1 MGLRTKIAAIFV
13 PLLLLA
19 VLAVSATEADHAVG
33 VMVQDLGDSGR
44 VLINQTFEQIRT
56 ALEHSQGDPV
66 AALRAD
72 PALVALLSSSRA
84 FGKGVVYARV
94 VTVTGEPIA
103 GSSGEPVNEPPPRP
117 FKELERAASLWSPLR
132 RIRPLWGEHVY
143 ELSSP
148 VEINQRPFAIIKVGL
163 STALISSEVRRAVSN
178 VAFIAVVVSV
188 MSLFGALLAGALLLA
203 PVAAITAEVERLAA
217 GRESGNVLIRGR
229 DELSALARKFNELSQ
244 RVRSDRVQ
252 WEDERGRLINIFR
265 SIDDAVLILD
275 AEGMVRFSNDDA
287 QGRLGLPAGGL
298 AQGRSLAALLSES
311 HPLVRV
317 VRTAMAAGTELRDVA
332 IEEGRGKDKSRLL
345 VSIFPLGRDSA
356 RAGQLVIV
364 RDLDPVQRL
373 ESVVDNSE
381 RLARLGGLFSGVAH
395 QLRNPLNAI
404 TLELELLSQDARE
417 SRPVEDHVHAVREEM
432 SRIDLVIEALMR
444 FMRPGQLKIERVA
457 VNDLVS
463 ETARVVTDP
472 QINVVCRADP
482 AAAFVKADHAVLMEA
497 LRNIVQNAVD
507 AMPAGGTLTMTTALA
522 DGFVELTVADTGEGI
537 AQEHLQDI
545 FQLYFTTKEDGNG
558 VGLPLALR
566 AIDLH
571 GGTLN
576 VESRLKEGT
585 TVRIRLPLEDRALRP
600 AADVNINQDYPPP
613 RLDE

>member
-1 MGLRTKIAAIFV
+1 MGLRTKISAIFV
-13 PLLLLA
+13 PLLVLA
-19 VLAVSATEADHAVG
+19 VLAVSATEANHAVG
-33 VMVQDLGDSGR
+33 VMVESLGDSGT
-44 VLINQTFEQIRT
+44 VLVNQTFEQIRA
-56 ALEHSQGDPV
+56 ALAHTQGDAV
-66 AALRAD
+66 TVLRHDTSLA
-72 PALVALLSSSRA
+72 ALLSSSRA

-94 VTVTGEPIA
+94 VALNGDLIA
-103 GSSGEPVNEPPPRP
+103 GTSADAVSGAPPRP
-117 FKELERAASLWSPLR
+117 FAELEEAASRWSPLR
-132 RIRPLWGEHVY
+132 RIRPLWGEHIY
-143 ELSSP
+143 EISSP
-148 VEINQRPFAIIKVGL
+148 VEIDHQPFAIIKVGL
-163 STALISSEVRRAVSN
+163 STALIATEVHRAVSN
-178 VAFIAVVVSV
+178 VIFIAIVVIV
-188 MSLFGALLAGALLLA
+188 MSLLGALLAGALLLA
-203 PVAAITAEVERLAA
+203 PVAAITAQVERLAA
-217 GRESGNVLIRGR
+217 GRDSGNLLIRGR

-252 WEDERGRLINIFR
+252 WEDERGRFINIFR
-265 SIDDAVLILD
+265 SIDDAVLLLDPDGIL
-275 AEGMVRFSNDDA
+275 RFSNDDA

-298 AQGRSLAALLSES
+298 AQGKSLAALIGES

-317 VRTAMAAGTELRDVA
+317 VRTAQAAATELRDVA

-345 VSIFPLGRDSA
+345 VSIFPLGRDST

-395 QLRNPLNAI
+395 QIRNPLNAI

-457 VNDLVS
+457 ANDLLSEVAKSVHDPLIEVS
-463 ETARVVTDP
+463 CEL
-472 QINVVCRADP
+472 DP
-482 AAAFVKADHAVLMEA
+482 AAAFIKADRAILMEA

-507 AMPAGGTLTMTTALA
+507 AMPKGGTLTMTSALVN
-522 DGFVELTVADTGEGI
+522 GYVELSVADTGEGI
-537 AQEHLQDI
+537 APEHLEDI
-545 FQLYFTTKEDGNG
+545 FQLYFTTKADGNG

-566 AIDLH
+566 AVDLH

-576 VESRLKEGT
+576 IESKPNEGT
-585 TVRIRLPLEDRALRP
+585 AVCIRLPLEDRALRQP
-600 AADVNINQDYPPP
+600 VDVDAN
-613 RLDE
+613 

>member
-19 VLAVSATEADHAVG
+19 VLAVSASEANHAVR

-44 VLINQTFEQIRT
+44 VLVNQTFEQIRT
-56 ALEHSQGDPV
+56 ALAHSQGDPV
-66 AALRAD
+66 TALRQDASL
-72 PALVALLSSSRA
+72 AALLSSSRA

-94 VTVTGEPIA
+94 VTANGDLIA
-103 GSSGEPVNEPPPRP
+103 GSSGEGVNDAQPRP
-117 FKELERAASLWSPLR
+117 FKQLQEAASRWSPLA
-132 RIRPLWGEHVY
+132 RIAPLWGEHVY

-178 VAFIAVVVSV
+178 VAFIAAVVIV
-188 MSLFGALLAGALLLA
+188 MSLLGALLAGALLLA

-217 GRESGNVLIRGR
+217 GRESTNVLIRGR

-252 WEDERGRLINIFR
+252 WEDERGRFINIFR
-265 SIDDAVLILD
+265 SIDDAVLLLD
-275 AEGMVRFSNDDA
+275 AGGVIRFSNDDA

-298 AQGRSLAALLSES
+298 AQGKALAALIGES

-317 VRTAMAAGTELRDVA
+317 MRTAKAAGTELRDVA
-332 IEEGRGKDKSRLL
+332 IEEGHGKDKSRLL
-345 VSIFPLGRDSA
+345 VSIFPLGRDPA

-395 QLRNPLNAI
+395 QIRNPLNAI
-404 TLELELLSQDARE
+404 TLELELLSQDARA
-417 SRPVEDHVHAVREEM
+417 SKPVEDHVHAVREEM
-432 SRIDLVIEALMR
+432 SRIDVVIEALMR

-457 VNDLVS
+457 ANDLLS
-463 ETARVVTDP
+463 EVALSVKEPRIEVRCDL
-472 QINVVCRADP
+472 DP
-482 AAAFVKADHAVLMEA
+482 AAAFVKADRAVLMEA

-507 AMPAGGTLTMTTALA
+507 AMPTGGTLRFISALV
-522 DGFVELTVADTGEGI
+522 DGFVELSISDTGEGI
-537 AQEHLQDI
+537 APEHLEDI

-566 AIDLH
+566 AVDLH

-576 VESRLKEGT
+576 IESKLNQGT
-585 TVRIRLPLEDRALRP
+585 LVRIRLPLEDRALRP
-600 AADVNINQDYPPP
+600 AAVNAN
-613 RLDE
+613 

>member
-44 VLINQTFEQIRT
+44 VLVNQTFEQIRA
-56 ALEHSQGDPV
+56 ALEHSQGNPV
-66 AALRAD
+66 TALRED
-72 PALVALLSSSRA
+72 TALAALLSSSRA

-94 VTVTGEPIA
+94 VTVNGEPIA
-103 GSSGEPVNEPPPRP
+103 GSSGEPVSEPPPRP
-117 FKELERAASLWSPLR
+117 FKELEKAASRWSPLR

-148 VEINQRPFAIIKVGL
+148 VEINQQPFAIIKVGL
-163 STALISSEVRRAVSN
+163 STALIASEVRRAVSN
-178 VAFIAVVVSV
+178 VAFIAVVASV
-188 MSLFGALLAGALLLA
+188 MSLLGALLAGALLLA

-252 WEDERGRLINIFR
+252 WEDERGRFINIFR

-298 AQGRSLAALLSES
+298 AQGKPLAALLSDS

-332 IEEGRGKDKSRLL
+332 IEEGSGKEKSRLL

-373 ESVVDNSE
+373 ETVVDNSE

-395 QLRNPLNAI
+395 QIRNPLNAI

-417 SRPVEDHVHAVREEM
+417 SKPVEDHVHAVREEM

-444 FMRPGQLKIERVA
+444 FMRPGQLKIERLA
-457 VNDLVS
+457 ANDLLS
-463 ETARVVTDP
+463 EAARGVTDP
-472 QINVVCRADP
+472 QINVVCRLDP
-482 AAAFVKADHAVLMEA
+482 AVAFVKADRTVLMEA

-522 DGFVELTVADTGEGI
+522 DGVVELAVADTGEGI
-537 AQEHLQDI
+537 APDHLKDI

-571 GGTLN
+571 GGTLD

-585 TVRIRLPLEDRALRP
+585 TVRIRLPLEDRALRQP
-600 AADVNINQDYPPP
+600 AGVNVN
-613 RLDE
+613 

>member
-19 VLAVSATEADHAVG
+19 VLAVSATEANHAVG
-33 VMVQDLGDSGR
+33 VMVDDLGDSGN
-44 VLINQTFEQIRT
+44 VLVNETFEQIRN
-56 ALEHSQGDPV
+56 ALASSQGDPV
-66 AALRAD
+66 AALRQDKSLA
-72 PALVALLSSSRA
+72 ALLSASSA

-94 VTVTGEPIA
+94 VTLDGDLVAGTGGDTVSAAP
-103 GSSGEPVNEPPPRP
+103 SRP
-117 FKELERAASLWSPLR
+117 FSELKRAASRWSPFVRL
-132 RIRPLWGEHVY
+132 RPLWGEHIY
-143 ELSSP
+143 EITAP
-148 VEINQRPFAIIKVGL
+148 VEINQRPFALIKVGL
-163 STALISSEVRRAVSN
+163 STALITTEVRRAVAN
-178 VAFIAVVVSV
+178 VMFIAAVVLVI
-188 MSLFGALLAGALLLA
+188 SLLAALLAGALLLA

-217 GRESGNVLIRGR
+217 GRDSGNLLIRGR
-229 DELSALARKFNELSQ
+229 DELSALAQKFNELSQ

-252 WEDERGRLINIFR
+252 WEDERGRFINIFR
-265 SIDDAVLILD
+265 SIDDAVLLLD
-275 AEGMVRFSNDDA
+275 ADGLIRFSNDDA

-298 AQGRSLAALLSES
+298 AQGKALAALIGES

-317 VRTAMAAGTELRDVA
+317 MRTAKAAATELRDVA

-345 VSIFPLGRDSA
+345 VSIFPLGQDPA

-395 QLRNPLNAI
+395 QIRNPLNAI
-404 TLELELLSQDARE
+404 TLELELLSQDARA
-417 SRPVEDHVHAVREEM
+417 SKPVEDHVHAVREEM

-457 VNDLVS
+457 ANDLLS
-463 ETARVVTDP
+463 EVARSVNEPRIEVR
-472 QINVVCRADP
+472 CELDP
-482 AAAFVKADHAVLMEA
+482 AAAFVKADRAVLMEA

-507 AMPAGGTLTMTTALA
+507 AMPTGGKLRLTSALV
-522 DGFVELTVADTGEGI
+522 DGFVELAISDTGEGI
-537 AQEHLQDI
+537 APEHLEDI

-566 AIDLH
+566 AVDLH

-576 VESRLKEGT
+576 IESKLSQGT
-585 TVRIRLPLEDRALRP
+585 SVRIRLPLEDRALRP
-600 AADVNINQDYPPP
+600 AAAINAN
-613 RLDE
+613 

>member
-1 MGLRTKIAAIFV
+1 MGLRTKISAIFI

-33 VMVQDLGDSGR
+33 VMVQDLGDSGG
-44 VLINQTFEQIRT
+44 VLINQTFEQIRS
-56 ALEHSQGDPV
+56 ALAHSQGDPV
-66 AALRAD
+66 TALREDAALA
-72 PALVALLSSSRA
+72 ALLSSSRA

-94 VTVTGEPIA
+94 VTVNGEPIA
-103 GSSGEPVNEPPPRP
+103 GSSGEPVSEPPPRP
-117 FKELERAASLWSPLR
+117 FKELERAASRWSPLR

-178 VAFIAVVVSV
+178 VAFIAAVVSV
-188 MSLFGALLAGALLLA
+188 MSLLGALLAGALLLA

-252 WEDERGRLINIFR
+252 WEDERGRFINIFR

-298 AQGRSLAALLSES
+298 AQGKPLAALLSES

-332 IEEGRGKDKSRLL
+332 IEEGIGKEKSRLL

-381 RLARLGGLFSGVAH
+381 RLARIGGLFSGVAH
-395 QLRNPLNAI
+395 QIRNPLNAI

-417 SRPVEDHVHAVREEM
+417 SKPVEDHVHAVREEM

-457 VNDLVS
+457 ANDLVS
-463 ETARVVTDP
+463 EAARGVTDP
-472 QINVVCRADP
+472 QIDVVCRLDP
-482 AAAFVKADHAVLMEA
+482 AAAFVKADRAVLMEA

-522 DGFVELTVADTGEGI
+522 DGFVELAVTDTGEGI
-537 AQEHLQDI
+537 APDHLKDI

-585 TVRIRLPLEDRALRP
+585 SVSIRLPLEDRALRP
-600 AADVNINQDYPPP
+600 PADVNVN
-613 RLDE
+613 

>member
-1 MGLRTKIAAIFV
+1 MGLRTKISAIFI

-33 VMVQDLGDSGR
+33 VMVQDLGDSGG
-44 VLINQTFEQIRT
+44 VLINQTFEQIRS
-56 ALEHSQGDPV
+56 ALAHSQGDPV
-66 AALRAD
+66 TALREDAALA
-72 PALVALLSSSRA
+72 ALLSSSRA

-94 VTVTGEPIA
+94 VTVNGEPIA
-103 GSSGEPVNEPPPRP
+103 GSSGEPVSEPPPRP
-117 FKELERAASLWSPLR
+117 FKELERAASRWSPLR

-178 VAFIAVVVSV
+178 VAFIAAVVSV
-188 MSLFGALLAGALLLA
+188 MSLLGALLAGALLLA

-252 WEDERGRLINIFR
+252 WEDERGRFINIFR

-298 AQGRSLAALLSES
+298 AQGKPLAALLSES

-332 IEEGRGKDKSRLL
+332 IEEGTGKEKSRLL

-381 RLARLGGLFSGVAH
+381 RLARIGGLFSGVAH
-395 QLRNPLNAI
+395 QIRNPLNAI

-417 SRPVEDHVHAVREEM
+417 SKPVEDHVHAVREEM

-457 VNDLVS
+457 ANDLVS
-463 ETARVVTDP
+463 EAARGVTDP
-472 QINVVCRADP
+472 QIDVVCRLDP
-482 AAAFVKADHAVLMEA
+482 AAAFVKADRAVLMEA

-522 DGFVELTVADTGEGI
+522 DGFVELAVTDTGEGI
-537 AQEHLQDI
+537 APDHLKDI

-585 TVRIRLPLEDRALRP
+585 SVSIRLPLEDRALRP
-600 AADVNINQDYPPP
+600 PADVNVN
-613 RLDE
+613 

>member
-19 VLAVSATEADHAVG
+19 VLAVSATEANHAVG
-33 VMVQDLGDSGR
+33 VMVDDLGDSGN
-44 VLINQTFEQIRT
+44 VLVNETFEQIRN
-56 ALEHSQGDPV
+56 ALASSQGDPV
-66 AALRAD
+66 AALRQDKSLA
-72 PALVALLSSSRA
+72 ALLSASSA

-94 VTVTGEPIA
+94 VTLDGDLVAGTGGDTVSAAP
-103 GSSGEPVNEPPPRP
+103 SRP
-117 FKELERAASLWSPLR
+117 FSELKRAASRWSPFVRL
-132 RIRPLWGEHVY
+132 RPLWGEHIY
-143 ELSSP
+143 EITAP
-148 VEINQRPFAIIKVGL
+148 VEINQRPFALIKVGL
-163 STALISSEVRRAVSN
+163 STALITTEVRRAVAN
-178 VAFIAVVVSV
+178 VMFIAAVVLVI
-188 MSLFGALLAGALLLA
+188 SLLAALLAGALLLA

-217 GRESGNVLIRGR
+217 GRDSGNLLIRGR
-229 DELSALARKFNELSQ
+229 DELSALAQKFNELSQ

-252 WEDERGRLINIFR
+252 WEDERGRFINIFR
-265 SIDDAVLILD
+265 SIDDAVLLLD
-275 AEGMVRFSNDDA
+275 AGGLIRFSNDDA

-298 AQGRSLAALLSES
+298 AQGKALAALIGES

-317 VRTAMAAGTELRDVA
+317 MRTAKAAGTELRDVA
-332 IEEGRGKDKSRLL
+332 IEED
-345 VSIFPLGRDSA
+345 PA

-395 QLRNPLNAI
+395 QIRNPLNAI
-404 TLELELLSQDARE
+404 TLELELLSQDARA
-417 SRPVEDHVHAVREEM
+417 SKPVEDHVHAVREEM

-457 VNDLVS
+457 ANDLLS
-463 ETARVVTDP
+463 EVARSVNEPRIEVR
-472 QINVVCRADP
+472 CELDP
-482 AAAFVKADHAVLMEA
+482 AAAFVKADRAVLMEA

-507 AMPAGGTLTMTTALA
+507 AMPTGGKLRLTSALV
-522 DGFVELTVADTGEGI
+522 DGFVELAISDTGEGI
-537 AQEHLQDI
+537 APEHLEDI

-566 AIDLH
+566 AVDLH

-576 VESRLKEGT
+576 IESKLSQGT
-585 TVRIRLPLEDRALRP
+585 SVRIRLPLEDRALRP
-600 AADVNINQDYPPP
+600 AAAINAN
-613 RLDE
+613 

>member
-1 MGLRTKIAAIFV
+1 MGLRTKISAIFV

-19 VLAVSATEADHAVG
+19 VLAVSATEANHAVG
-33 VMVQDLGDSGR
+33 VMVESLGDSGT
-44 VLINQTFEQIRT
+44 VLVNQTFEQIRA
-56 ALEHSQGDPV
+56 ALAHTQGD
-66 AALRAD
+66 AATVLRQDTSLA
-72 PALVALLSSSRA
+72 ALLSSSRA

-94 VTVTGEPIA
+94 VALNGDLIA
-103 GSSGEPVNEPPPRP
+103 GTSADAVRGAPPRP
-117 FKELERAASLWSPLR
+117 FAELEEAASRWSPLR
-132 RIRPLWGEHVY
+132 RIRPLWGEHIY
-143 ELSSP
+143 EISSP
-148 VEINQRPFAIIKVGL
+148 VEIDQRPFAIIKVGL
-163 STALISSEVRRAVSN
+163 STALIATEVHRAVSN
-178 VAFIAVVVSV
+178 VIFIAIVVIV
-188 MSLFGALLAGALLLA
+188 MSLLGALLAGALLLA
-203 PVAAITAEVERLAA
+203 PVAAITAQVERLAA
-217 GRESGNVLIRGR
+217 GRDSGNLLIRGR

-252 WEDERGRLINIFR
+252 WEDERGRFINIFR
-265 SIDDAVLILD
+265 SIDDAVLLLDSDGIL
-275 AEGMVRFSNDDA
+275 RFSNDDA

-298 AQGRSLAALLSES
+298 AQGKSLAALIGES

-317 VRTAMAAGTELRDVA
+317 VRTAQAAATELRDVA

-345 VSIFPLGRDSA
+345 VSIFPLGGDST

-395 QLRNPLNAI
+395 QIRNPLNAI

-457 VNDLVS
+457 ANDLLSEVAKSVHDPLIEVS
-463 ETARVVTDP
+463 CEL
-472 QINVVCRADP
+472 DP
-482 AAAFVKADHAVLMEA
+482 AAAFIKADRAILMEA

-507 AMPAGGTLTMTTALA
+507 AMPKGGTLTMASALVN
-522 DGFVELTVADTGEGI
+522 GHVELSVADTGEGI
-537 AQEHLQDI
+537 SPEHLEDI
-545 FQLYFTTKEDGNG
+545 FQLYFTTKADGNG

-566 AIDLH
+566 AVDLH

-576 VESRLKEGT
+576 IESKPNEGT
-585 TVRIRLPLEDRALRP
+585 AVCIRLPLEDRALRQP
-600 AADVNINQDYPPP
+600 VDVDAT
-613 RLDE
+613 RE